1 AVYFR
6 CSMATLSS
14 GTHLGPYEILDA
26 IGAGGMG
33 EVYKARDPRLG
44 RDVAIKVLPASLSA
58 DPERLHRFEQE
69 ARAAAAL
76 NHPNILA
83 VHDIGQHDG
92 APYIVSELLEGETL
106 RERLNGGALPV
117 RKAVEYAVQIAHG
130 LAAAHE
136 KGITHRDLKPENV
149 FVTSDGRVKILDF
162 GLAKLTQ
169 PDTALA
175 GASALPTTPPNTQ
188 AGIVLGTV
196 GYMAPEQVR
205 GLPADH
211 RSDIFA
217 FGAIVYEMLSGQRA
231 FRGETTADTM
241 GAILMKE
248 PPDLPAGERHI
259 PPVLERIV
267 DRCVEKSPAAR
278 FQSAVDLAFAL
289 DALSS
294 GSGATSAPMAARAR
308 VSRERTAWVLF
319 GVACVIVLAL
329 AAGVYQRGA
338 PARDTNPFRFLVS
351 VPPMP
356 NPLDIA
362 VSPDGRQIAFVASTS
377 EGRTA
382 LFVRQSASLALEQL
396 AGTDGATQ
404 PFWSPD
410 SRFIGFVA
418 GGILKKVDTS
428 GGLPQNVGNLS
439 LSYFSGGTWNSEG
452 TIVVSSGSRLYRVPA
467 AGGGEPVAVTILSET
482 QQETGHVW
490 PYFLPDGRHFLYLAW
505 SIQPSNRAVYV
516 GSLDSMERK
525 RLLSVESMAAYTQP
539 GHLLFHRGGT
549 LFAQAFD
556 PSELEMTGEPVPIAD
571 QVFTGSGVGGRSAFA
586 VSQNG
591 VLVYRAAGPAANR
604 RFSWFDQTGKQLMS
618 AGEAGLYTTNFDLSP
633 DGKQIAVARLNPAAS
648 QYDIWVIDWARRDAL
663 TRFTFDPALSFNGN
677 VVWSPDGLRIAFT
690 SDRKGNRDI
699 FARKTGGVGEETLLD
714 SSDDEWIEDWS
725 KDGRY
730 IAYGMN
736 PRAGEAGDIYALPL
750 FGDRKPIPV
759 VRSPANDD
767 EPRFSF
773 DGNWL
778 AYNSDES
785 GTHQVYLIPFPPSDQ
800 KLQVS
805 SNGGAQPRWRSDGK
819 ELYYLDLEG
828 KLMAVN
834 ITTDS
839 KLESGTPRVLFDTK
853 LSVDPARDQ
862 FAVTPDGQRFLVQLP
877 VAESEPTPITVIV
890 NWPAGLT
897 N

>member
-1 AVYFR
+1 LA
-6 CSMATLSS
+6 LIP
-14 GTHLGPYEILDA
+14 GTRLGPYEILSA

-33 EVYKARDPRLG
+33 EVYKSRDPRLG

-76 NHPNILA
+76 NHPHILA

-130 LAAAHE
+130 LAAAHG

-205 GLPADH
+205 GLPTDH

-241 GAILMKE
+241 SAILMKE
-248 PPDLPAGERHI
+248 PPDLPAVERHI
-259 PPVLERIV
+259 PPVLERII

-294 GSGATSAPMAARAR
+294 GSGATSAPMTAPAR

-319 GVACVIVLAL
+319 GVAVVIALAL
-329 AAGVYQRGA
+329 AAGIYVRGA
-338 PARDTNPFRFLVS
+338 PAGDMNQFRFQVS

-362 VSPDGRQIAFVASTS
+362 VSPDGRQIAFAASAS

-382 LFVRQSASLALEQL
+382 LFVRQSASLEVQQL
-396 AGTDGATQ
+396 TGTDGATQ

-418 GGILKKVDTS
+418 GSTLKKVDVS
-428 GGLPQNVGNLS
+428 GGLPQTICNLIN
-439 LSYFSGGTWNSEG
+439 FSGGTWNSEG
-452 TIVVSSGSRLYRVPA
+452 TIVVASGSTLYRVPA
-467 AGGGEPVAVTILSET
+467 SGGEPIAITVLSKAE
-482 QQETGHVW
+482 QETGHLW

-505 SIQPSNRAVYV
+505 SIQPSNRAIYV
-516 GSLDSMERK
+516 GSLDTMERK
-525 RLLSVESMAAYTQP
+525 RLLAVESMAAYAQP

-549 LFAQAFD
+549 LFGQGFD
-556 PSELEMTGEPVPIAD
+556 PSNLELKGEPVSIAD
-571 QVFTGSGVGGRSAFA
+571 QVSIGAGVGGRTGFS

-591 VLVYRAAGPAANR
+591 VLVYRAGGPAANR
-604 RFSWFDQTGKQLMS
+604 RFAWFDQTGRELVS
-618 AGEAGLYTTNFDLSP
+618 AGESGLYTNSFDLSP
-633 DGKQIAVARLNPAAS
+633 DGKQIAVARLNPASS
-648 QYDIWVIDWARRDAL
+648 QYDIWLIDWARYGS
-663 TRFTFDPALSFNGN
+663 TRFTFDPALSPNGN
-677 VVWSPDGLRIAFT
+677 VVWSPDGRRIAFT
-690 SDRKGNRDI
+690 SVRRGNRGI
-699 FARKTGGVGEETLLD
+699 FARMAGSAREETLLD
-714 SSDDEWIEDWS
+714 SPDDEWVEDWS

-730 IAYGMN
+730 IAYGVN
-736 PRAGEAGDIYALPL
+736 DPGAGQASGDIYVLPL
-750 FGDRKPIPV
+750 FGDRKPIPL
-759 VRSPANDD
+759 VRSAANDD

-785 GTHQVYLIPFPPSDQ
+785 GTQQVYLIPFPPSDQ
-800 KLQVS
+800 KLQCPQMV
-805 SNGGAQPRWRSDGK
+805 ARSRAG
-819 ELYYLDLEG
+819 
-828 KLMAVN
+828 
-834 ITTDS
+834 
-839 KLESGTPRVLFDTK
+839 
-853 LSVDPARDQ
+853 
-862 FAVTPDGQRFLVQLP
+862 
-877 VAESEPTPITVIV
+877 
-890 NWPAGLT
+890 GLT
-897 N
+897 GRSFTISISKEK

>member
-1 AVYFR
+1 MMSITA
-6 CSMATLSS
+6 
-14 GTHLGPYEILDA
+14 GTKLGPYEIQSA

-44 RDVAIKVLPASLSA
+44 RDVAIKVLPASVSA

-106 RERLNGGALPV
+106 RERLSGGALPV

-130 LAAAHE
+130 LAGAHE
-136 KGITHRDLKPENV
+136 RGITHRDLKPENV

-169 PDTALA
+169 PDTAPA
-175 GASALPTTPPNTQ
+175 GASFSALPTTPPNTQ

-205 GLPADH
+205 GLLADH

-217 FGAIVYEMLSGQRA
+217 FGAIVYEMLSGQLA

-241 GAILMKE
+241 SAILMKE
-248 PPDLPAGERHI
+248 PPDLPAAERHI
-259 PPVLERIV
+259 PPALKRIV

-289 DALSS
+289 DSLSS
-294 GSGATSAPMAARAR
+294 ESSATPAPMAAAAR
-308 VSRERTAWVLF
+308 ISRERTAWVLF
-319 GVACVIVLAL
+319 VVACVVGLAL
-329 AAGVYQRGA
+329 AAGGYPRDA
-338 PARDTNPFRFLVS
+338 PPRDASQFRFLVP

-362 VSPDGRQIAFVASTS
+362 VSPDGRQVAFVASTR

-382 LFVRQSASLALEQL
+382 LFVRQSASVDLKPL
-396 AGTDGATQ
+396 AGTDGAAQ

-418 GGILKKVDTS
+418 GGVLKKVDTS
-428 GGLPQNVGNLS
+428 GGLPLKICNLPT
-439 LSYFSGGTWNSEG
+439 FSGGTWNSEG
-452 TIVVSSGSRLYRVPA
+452 TLVVASGSTLYRVPA
-467 AGGGEPVAVTILSET
+467 AGGEPVAVTVLDET
-482 QQETGHVW
+482 QQEIGHLL

-505 SIQPSNRAVYV
+505 SKQPSNRAVYV
-516 GSLDSMERK
+516 GSLDSLERK
-525 RLLSVESMAAYTQP
+525 RLLAVESMAAYAQP

-549 LFAQAFD
+549 LFAQSFD
-556 PSELEMTGEPVPIAD
+556 PIKMEITGEPVPVAD
-571 QVFTGSGVGGRSAFA
+571 QVFSGPGFGGRSAFA

-591 VLVYRAAGPAANR
+591 VLVYRTGGPAANR
-604 RFSWFDQTGKQLMS
+604 RFVWFDRTGRQVTS
-618 AGEAGLYTTNFDLSP
+618 AGEAGLYTANFDLSP
-633 DGKQIAVARLNPAAS
+633 DGKRIAVARLNQATS
-648 QYDIWVIDWARRDAL
+648 QYDIWLLDWARDAS
-663 TRFTFDPALSFNGN
+663 TRFTFDPSVSFNGN

-690 SDRKGNRDI
+690 SNRKGNRDI
-699 FARKTGGVGEETLLD
+699 FARTTGGAGEDTLRD

-736 PRAGEAGDIYALPL
+736 PRAGEVAADIYVLPL

-759 VRSPANDD
+759 VQSPGNDD

-785 GTHQVYLIPFPPSDQ
+785 GTPQVYLMRFPPSDQ
-800 KLQVS
+800 KLQIS
-805 SNGGAQPRWRSDGK
+805 RNGGVQPRWRSDGK
-819 ELYYLDLEG
+819 ELYYLDLDG

-834 ITTDS
+834 ITTGGT
-839 KLESGTPRVLFDTK
+839 LESGTPRVLFDTK
-853 LSVDPARDQ
+853 LSVDPSRDQ
-862 FAVTPDGQRFLVQLP
+862 FAVTPDGQRFLVQIP
-877 VAESEPTPITVIV
+877 VAESEPTPITVLV

>member
-1 AVYFR
+1 MNAVVDLESTLR
-6 CSMATLSS
+6 IGSPATTRSS
-14 GTHLGPYEILDA
+14 LRRQSGVIPSALPPSPYNPQRLALIPGTRLGPYEILSA

-205 GLPADH
+205 GLPTDH

-248 PPDLPAGERHI
+248 PPDLPAVERHI
-259 PPVLERIV
+259 PPVLERII

-294 GSGATSAPMAARAR
+294 GSGATSAPMTAPAR

-319 GVACVIVLAL
+319 GVAVVIALAL
-329 AAGVYQRGA
+329 AAGIYVRGA
-338 PARDTNPFRFLVS
+338 PAGDMNQFRFLVS

-362 VSPDGRQIAFVASTS
+362 VSPDGRQIAFAASAS

-382 LFVRQSASLALEQL
+382 LFVRQSASLEVQQL
-396 AGTDGATQ
+396 TGTDGAAQ

-418 GGILKKVDTS
+418 GSTLKKVDVS
-428 GGLPQNVGNLS
+428 GGLPQTICNLVN
-439 LSYFSGGTWNSEG
+439 FSGGTWNSEG
-452 TIVVSSGSRLYRVPA
+452 TIVVASGSTLYRVPA
-467 AGGGEPVAVTILSET
+467 SGGEPIAITVLSKAE
-482 QQETGHVW
+482 QETGHLW

-505 SIQPSNRAVYV
+505 SIQPSNRAIYV
-516 GSLDSMERK
+516 GSLDTMERK
-525 RLLSVESMAAYTQP
+525 RLLAVESMAAYAQP

-549 LFAQAFD
+549 LFAQGFD
-556 PSELEMTGEPVPIAD
+556 PSNLEMKGEPVSIAD
-571 QVFTGSGVGGRSAFA
+571 QISVGAGVGGRTGFS

-591 VLVYRAAGPAANR
+591 VLVYRAGGPAANR
-604 RFSWFDQTGKQLMS
+604 RFAWFDRTGRELVS
-618 AGEAGLYTTNFDLSP
+618 AGESGLYTNSFDLSP
-633 DGKQIAVARLNPAAS
+633 DGKQIAVARLNPASS
-648 QYDIWVIDWARRDAL
+648 QYDIWLIDWARDGS
-663 TRFTFDPALSFNGN
+663 TRFTFDPALSPNGN

-690 SDRKGNRDI
+690 SVRRGNRGI
-699 FARKTGGVGEETLLD
+699 FARMAGSAGEETLLD
-714 SSDDEWIEDWS
+714 SSDDEWVEDWS

-730 IAYGMN
+730 IAYGVN
-736 PRAGEAGDIYALPL
+736 DPGAGQASGDIYVLPL
-750 FGDRKPIPV
+750 FGDRKPIP
-759 VRSPANDD
+759 A
-767 EPRFSF
+767 
-773 DGNWL
+773 G
-778 AYNSDES
+778 
-785 GTHQVYLIPFPPSDQ
+785 
-800 KLQVS
+800 
-805 SNGGAQPRWRSDGK
+805 
-819 ELYYLDLEG
+819 
-828 KLMAVN
+828 
-834 ITTDS
+834 
-839 KLESGTPRVLFDTK
+839 
-853 LSVDPARDQ
+853 
-862 FAVTPDGQRFLVQLP
+862 
-877 VAESEPTPITVIV
+877 PI
-890 NWPAGLT
+890 GC
-897 N
+897 